1 MSETLLTPL
10 VIIVAAFFAI
20 LLFYG
25 LAAFFNDFSIELKYL
40 NNEIQ
45 RTRGADRKHW
55 QRQKRKLWLSLL
67 PFFKY

>member
-1 MSETLLTPL
+1 MSDSTLTPL
-10 VIIVAAFFAI
+10 IIAIAAFFLI

-25 LAAFFNDFSIELKYL
+25 LAAFFNDFFIELKYL
-40 NNEIQ
+40 NNEIR
-45 RTRGADRKHW
+45 RTRGNDRKHW